1 MRGPMDPAASA
12 PDTLHMAALLASA
25 FGERQRQVRRSSGG
39 LPCI

>member
-25 FGERQRQVRRSSGG
+25 FGETATAGAS
-39 LPCI
+39 